1 MGRQLHVEQI
11 AGPSARGAPPR
22 SPKFPDHLG
31 LTSFCLHLQVLDMID
46 KLFRHIFEG
55 LTHSY
60 GAAPCGLSITAF
72 AAAVRV

>member
-1 MGRQLHVEQI
+1 
-11 AGPSARGAPPR
+11 
-22 SPKFPDHLG
+22 
-31 LTSFCLHLQVLDMID
+31 MID